1 MVQPQPFRPAH
12 GETHEDERALQQLG
26 RYCIEALIG
35 QGAMADVYRA
45 QDPEI
50 GRTVAIKVL
59 KPEYTRDAQL
69 GARFLREAR
78 AAGALSHPHIAT
90 IYDVGSVGGASYIAM
105 ELIDGE
111 PLDTLLQKQGR
122 LPHER
127 VLLLA
132 RQLADALAYAHRAGI
147 VHRDVKP
154 SNIMVCADG
163 QTAKLLDFGVAR
175 VGEADPASLAR
186 TQVGQLLGTP
196 RYMSPEQALGLPVD
210 HRSDLFSLGVVLYE
224 MVTGKIAFPGGSLA
238 TLAIQIAQENVAPI
252 GEVSTNCPAGLR
264 AIIDR
269 LLAKKPENR
278 FADGAALVA
287 AIDRELAAAHDEG
300 PARRGPSMRFALP
313 VALVSV
319 TALALTASVYFISER
334 ENQLFERMAAASGAS
349 IAAFVTDNAAV
360 TVVDNAGLPA
370 AEQNWTAL
378 QAFVVTASDGED
390 VRRITIADSGG
401 IIRAASNPALVGTAY
416 RAPADA
422 ATASEG
428 MRFVRPINYAN
439 VRFGT
444 VDLVLDR
451 GPLDQA
457 IATSRMLMIALS
469 TLIMA
474 LVLVVGY
481 LSGVIVARPLRRLRR
496 ALEEASTGD
505 FSVRL
510 AHQRNDEF
518 GDTFDAFN
526 SFAAEAERRGAKS
539 AEPIDLAATRIAFQS

>member
-1 MVQPQPFRPAH
+1 MTQNQTISPPPADFFDS
-12 GETHEDERALQQLG
+12 EPALAQLG
-26 RYCIEALIG
+26 RYRIEALIG

-59 KPEYTRDAQL
+59 KPEYARDAQL

-90 IYDVGSVGGASYIAM
+90 IYDVGDVGGASYIAM

-111 PLDTLLQKQGR
+111 PLDTLLQRQGH

-154 SNIMVCADG
+154 SNIMVCGDG

-238 TLAIQIAQENVAPI
+238 TLAIQIAQEKVAPI
-252 GEVSTNCPAGLR
+252 GAVSANCPAGLC

-287 AIDRELAAAHDEG
+287 AIDRELAAERDKG
-300 PARRGPSMRFALP
+300 PVRRGPSMRFALP

-319 TALALTASVYFISER
+319 TALALAASVYFIAER
-334 ENQLFERMAAASGAS
+334 ENQLFERMATASGAS

-378 QAFVVTASDGED
+378 QAFVVTASDNGD
-390 VRRITIADSGG
+390 VRRIVIADNGG
-401 IIRAASNPALVGTAY
+401 IIRAASNPKLVGTAY
-416 RAPADA
+416 RAPADLA
-422 ATASEG
+422 AANEA

-457 IATSRMLMIALS
+457 IATSRTLMMVLS
-469 TLIMA
+469 ALIMG

-481 LSGVIVARPLRRLRR
+481 LSGVMVARPLRQLRR
-496 ALEEASTGD
+496 ALEEAATGD

-510 AHQRNDEF
+510 TRRRNDEF

-526 SFAAEAERRGAKS
+526 RFAAEAEARAAS
-539 AEPIDLAATRIAFQS
+539 PAQPVDLAATRIAFQS